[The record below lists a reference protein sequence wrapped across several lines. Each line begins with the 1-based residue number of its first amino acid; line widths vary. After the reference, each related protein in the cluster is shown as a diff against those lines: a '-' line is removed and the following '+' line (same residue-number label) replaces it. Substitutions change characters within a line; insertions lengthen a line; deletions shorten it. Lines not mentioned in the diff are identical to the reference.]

1 MVFDDKGSRGDDA
14 IGDVTAVEAPFS
26 RSLAKRLGVI
36 VAALPELV
44 LPVDNEVNLRRRTL
58 P

>member
-1 MVFDDKGSRGDDA
+1 MVFDDKGSRGDDT
-14 IGDVTAVEAPFS
+14 IDDVTAAFS

-44 LPVDNEVNLRRRTL
+44 LPVDNEVNLRRLTL